1 MAYKIC
7 PNCGTQQPE
16 DYMFC
21 AECGTKLG
29 DVPVAGAEPEAAWA
43 QPQEPVRVV
52 PPAQPVAPS
61 WSAPRPTPAPVRPAR
76 EPAPVQQPAARPAPA
91 PVPAAAPRPAP
102 VPQTPAA
109 PIARPRRRLAWSL
122 VHLSRAGG
130 TNVPYQVPEEGM
142 FVGRQGC
149 GICFP
154 DDRTLSERHAMVSIG
169 DRGLVVEDAGSV
181 NGLFQKI
188 TTDHILTDGDVF
200 VCGDSV
206 FRFSAEAAGLNAED
220 YRLYASP
227 DETCPA
233 GTVTKILAGGAD
245 GQVYPVG
252 RRAVVIGREVADVSC
267 PEDRYMSRVHASVE
281 PVSSGLALK
290 DKQSRNGTYI
300 KTSGS
305 ITVRDGDV
313 ILVGRQLLKVEAK
326 PQ

>member
-21 AECGTKLG
+21 AECGTKLA
-29 DVPVAGAEPEAAWA
+29 DVPVTGAEPEAAWA
-43 QPQEPVRVV
+43 QQPDPVRVV
-52 PPAQPVAPS
+52 PAAPQVAP
-61 WSAPRPTPAPVRPAR
+61 
-76 EPAPVQQPAARPAPA
+76 ARPAPSVA
-91 PVPAAAPRPAP
+91 PQPPRPAP
-102 VPQTPAA
+102 VPQVQ
-109 PIARPRRRLAWSL
+109 ARPAPAVAPQPAPRPAPVQQPVTSPDRRPGRRIAWSL

-130 TNVPYQVPEEGM
+130 TNVPYEVPDDGL

-154 DDRTLSERHAMVSIG
+154 DDRTLSERHAMVSVG
-169 DRGLVVEDAGSV
+169 DRGLVIEDAGSV

-188 TTDHILTDGDVF
+188 TTDHILVDGDVF

-206 FRFSAEAAGLNAED
+206 FRFSSEVTGLNAED

-252 RRAVVIGREVADVSC
+252 RRAVVIGREVADISC

-300 KTSGS
+300 KTPGS

-326 PQ
+326 SL